1 MVFTGGSSFG
11 GVNLSTDLPKSN
23 SKDEDPLLEGWV
35 TKCILKIKFHLKKN
49 YSTININES
58 IGFFFE
64 KIYMSISKFNLRVV
78 KKTK

>member
-1 MVFTGGSSFG
+1 MGGSSFG

-23 SKDEDPLLEGWV
+23 SKGEDPLLEGWV
-35 TKCILKIKFHLKKN
+35 TKCILKIKFHLKKKKI
-49 YSTININES
+49 YSIININES